1 MYIPSINSFFKLKLL
16 HKLYTT
22 TKFPST
28 FEGIDPLYNEAKKYD
43 PTIRKK
49 DGKWIFDFQKLSRH
63 NNGNKCILVGIDV
76 LSKRLFCSPTKSKGY
91 KDMKVAFDSLLG
103 QMPMLP
109 HRIYS
114 DRGTEF
120 IMREKIKEGN
130 QTQVKDYFKEKE
142 IQKFKSSTKTR
153 PPSPNAQYVISNPG
167 YIEYFLST
175 RLSTGQNTWSK

>member
-1 MYIPSINSFFKLKLL
+1 MIL
-16 HKLYTT
+16 
-22 TKFPST
+22 
-28 FEGIDPLYNEAKKYD
+28 KKYD

-114 DRGTEF
+114 DR
-120 IMREKIKEGN
+120 IYNARENKGRE
-130 QTQVKDYFKEKE
+130 
-142 IQKFKSSTKTR
+142 
-153 PPSPNAQYVISNPG
+153 SN
-167 YIEYFLST
+167 
-175 RLSTGQNTWSK
+175 TGQRLFQGKRDPKI